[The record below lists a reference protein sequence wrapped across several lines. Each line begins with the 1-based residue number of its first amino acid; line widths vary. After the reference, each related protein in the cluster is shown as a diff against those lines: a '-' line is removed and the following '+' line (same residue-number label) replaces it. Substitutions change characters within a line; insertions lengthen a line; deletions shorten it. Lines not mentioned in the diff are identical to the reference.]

1 MEPES
6 VLSLRLLAAHIYHRA
21 LLTVPALIRAWIS
34 DCSDRQLLSRVVDYT
49 ASYFSP
55 GIIRAEL
62 AQVRRADSSSELHTT
77 ENLVVKV
84 SPSAGEVTA
93 SYTVDDQVLEL
104 SLRLPNDW
112 PLHRLDIR
120 DTKMV
125 GVSEERWRGWVLGVQ
140 QIVWQQVSDM
150 AMINA
155 GPFNESYT
163 ERSDCRRPDFIHEE
177 CDPSFRRSSG
187 VCNLLLVRKSLV

>member
-1 MEPES
+1 
-6 VLSLRLLAAHIYHRA
+6 
-21 LLTVPALIRAWIS
+21 
-34 DCSDRQLLSRVVDYT
+34 
-49 ASYFSP
+49 
-55 GIIRAEL
+55 
-62 AQVRRADSSSELHTT
+62 VRRADSSSELHTT
-77 ENLVVKV
+77 ENLVIKV

-125 GVSEERWRGWVLGVQ
+125 GVSEDKWRAWVLGVQ

-155 GPFNESYT
+155 GPFNESRA
-163 ERSDCRRPDFIHEE
+163 ERSDCRRPNCVHKK

-187 VCNLLLVRKSLV
+187 VCYLLLVRKSLV

>member
-1 MEPES
+1 M
-6 VLSLRLLAAHIYHRA
+6 
-21 LLTVPALIRAWIS
+21 
-34 DCSDRQLLSRVVDYT
+34 DYT

-62 AQVRRADSSSELHTT
+62 AQVRQADQSPELNAT

-104 SLRLPNDW
+104 SLRMPNDW
-112 PLHRLDIR
+112 PLHQLDIR

-125 GVSEERWRGWVLGVQ
+125 GVSEAKWRGWVLGVQ
-140 QIVWQQVSDM
+140 QIVWQQVSD
-150 AMINA
+150 
-155 GPFNESYT
+155 
-163 ERSDCRRPDFIHEE
+163 
-177 CDPSFRRSSG
+177 
-187 VCNLLLVRKSLV
+187 

>member
-1 MEPES
+1 MRTDP
-6 VLSLRLLAAHIYHRA
+6 
-21 LLTVPALIRAWIS
+21 
-34 DCSDRQLLSRVVDYT
+34 
-49 ASYFSP
+49 
-55 GIIRAEL
+55 
-62 AQVRRADSSSELHTT
+62 SSELHTT
-77 ENLVVKV
+77 ENLVIKV

-125 GVSEERWRGWVLGVQ
+125 GVSEDRWRAWVLGVQ
-140 QIVWQQVSDM
+140 QIVWQQVSGM

-155 GPFNESYT
+155 GSFNESYA
-163 ERSDCRRPDFIHEE
+163 ERSDCRRPNCIHEE
-177 CDPSFRRSSG
+177 CDSSFRRSSG
-187 VCNLLLVRKSLV
+187 VCDLLLVRKFLV

>member
-1 MEPES
+1 M
-6 VLSLRLLAAHIYHRA
+6 
-21 LLTVPALIRAWIS
+21 
-34 DCSDRQLLSRVVDYT
+34 
-49 ASYFSP
+49 
-55 GIIRAEL
+55 
-62 AQVRRADSSSELHTT
+62 RADPSSELHTT
-77 ENLVVKV
+77 ENLVIKV

-125 GVSEERWRGWVLGVQ
+125 GVSEDRWRAWVLGVQ
-140 QIVWQQVSDM
+140 QIVWQQVSGM
-150 AMINA
+150 AMIYA
-155 GPFNESYT
+155 GPFNESYA
-163 ERSDCRRPDFIHEE
+163 ERSDCRWPYCIHEE

-187 VCNLLLVRKSLV
+187 VCDLLLVRKFLV

>member
-1 MEPES
+1 MRTDP
-6 VLSLRLLAAHIYHRA
+6 
-21 LLTVPALIRAWIS
+21 
-34 DCSDRQLLSRVVDYT
+34 
-49 ASYFSP
+49 
-55 GIIRAEL
+55 
-62 AQVRRADSSSELHTT
+62 SSELHTT
-77 ENLVVKV
+77 ENLVIKV

-125 GVSEERWRGWVLGVQ
+125 GVSEDRWRAWVLGVQ
-140 QIVWQQVSDM
+140 QIVWQQVSGM
-150 AMINA
+150 AMIYA
-155 GPFNESYT
+155 GPFNESYA
-163 ERSDCRRPDFIHEE
+163 ERSDCRWPYCIHEE

-187 VCNLLLVRKSLV
+187 VCDLLLVRKFLV

>member
-1 MEPES
+1 
-6 VLSLRLLAAHIYHRA
+6 
-21 LLTVPALIRAWIS
+21 
-34 DCSDRQLLSRVVDYT
+34 VVDYT

-55 GIIRAEL
+55 GIIRAEF
-62 AQVRRADSSSELHTT
+62 AQVRQADPASELHTT
-77 ENLVVKV
+77 ENLVIKV

-125 GVSEERWRGWVLGVQ
+125 GVSEDRWRAWVLGVQ
-140 QIVWQQVSDM
+140 QIVWQQVSGM

-155 GPFNESYT
+155 DLSNKSHA
-163 ERSDCRRPDFIHEE
+163 ERSDRRRPNFIHEE
-177 CDPSFRRSSG
+177 CDPSFRWSSG
-187 VCNLLLVRKSLV
+187 VCNLLFVRKSFV

>member
-1 MEPES
+1 
-6 VLSLRLLAAHIYHRA
+6 
-21 LLTVPALIRAWIS
+21 
-34 DCSDRQLLSRVVDYT
+34 VVDYT

-62 AQVRRADSSSELHTT
+62 AQVRQADPASELHTT
-77 ENLVVKV
+77 ENLVIKV

-125 GVSEERWRGWVLGVQ
+125 GVSEDKWRAWVLGVQ
-140 QIVWQQVSDM
+140 QIVWQQNGRIVDGLTLFTKNVTLHFAGQVECAICYSIISVMDSSLPQKPCKTCKNRFHASCLYKWFKSSHSSSCPLCRSDM
-150 AMINA
+150 
-155 GPFNESYT
+155 
-163 ERSDCRRPDFIHEE
+163 
-177 CDPSFRRSSG
+177 
-187 VCNLLLVRKSLV
+187 L